1 MNSGCW
7 LNNAVPASTNVGQP
21 YINTFANYVTRLV
34 AKGFAVI
41 IELHWSLDPGEL
53 LCLKLVM

>member
-7 LNNAVPASTNVGQP
+7 LNNAVPPSTSVGQP
-21 YINTFANYVTRLV
+21 YINTFADYVTRLV

-41 IELHWSLDPGEL
+41 IELHWSLDPGEQFY
-53 LCLKLVM
+53 